1 MFDSWVGKILLEK
14 EMTTHSS
21 ILAWRLASIL
31 ATDRGA
37 WRTIVHGIE
46 ESGRTEQLTLSLS
59 FHSMSYYYL

>member
-1 MFDSWVGKILLEK
+1 MFDSGVGKIPLEK

-31 ATDRGA
+31 GTDRGA